1 MKIASL
7 AVGLAFVGLSI
18 PAHAGLIGSTVDV
31 RDYYPNLSTLISDGG
46 STTVS
51 NALEY
56 ANINSFAIDITD
68 TQILI
73 EWSGATGNRGF
84 TGAAFNGFEFLFSG
98 VSIAGA
104 TVNGNSTFLGNPAI
118 SIVGNNIFL
127 NYSGVNTGGSP
138 NSPTISII
146 DITTSSSTVPEPGTP
161 TMLGAGLLGL
171 GFWYKRRS
179 TKSILAGDQAQSQL
193 P

>member
-1 MKIASL
+1 M
-7 AVGLAFVGLSI
+7 
-18 PAHAGLIGSTVDV
+18 
-31 RDYYPNLSTLISDGG
+31 
-46 STTVS
+46 
-51 NALEY
+51 EY

-98 VSIAGA
+98 VTISGA
-104 TVNGNSTFLGNPAI
+104 TVNGSSTFLGNPSV

-138 NSPTISII
+138 GSPTVSII
-146 DITTSSSTVPEPGTP
+146 DVTTSASTVPEPGTP

-171 GFWYKRRS
+171 GFWYKRRFA
-179 TKSILAGDQAQSQL
+179 KSLLPGRQAQSQF